1 MTNAG
6 DNRVLRGGSWNNNN
20 DNNLRASNRNNNNP
34 DNNNNNNGFRCAND
48 FPVRGA
54 RDAAASRSAASAAR
68 EITPVVP
75 GLAIAVGPKRRCG
88 RVSGRATEGDPS
100 AVFMTG

>member
-6 DNRVLRGGSWNNNN
+6 DNRVLRGGAWNNNAT
-20 DNNLRASNRNNNNP
+20 NLRASNRNNNTPGNT
-34 DNNNNNNGFRCAND
+34 NTNNGFRCANVL
-48 FPVRGA
+48 PVRVT
-54 RDAAASRSAASAAR
+54 RNAAAPRSAASAAG

-75 GLAIAVGPKRRCG
+75 GPAVMAGPKRKGG

-100 AVFMTG
+100 AVSTVA